1 MTIASQPPRS
11 ILITGASSGIGH
23 HAAHALHTRG
33 WKVIAAA
40 RKPDDVSCLR
50 DEGLNSVHLD
60 YADEASIAAAFETT
74 LDQTGGRLDAL
85 FNNGAYGQVG
95 ALEDVSTEHMR
106 AQFEA
111 NFFGIHRLTQL
122 ALPVMRAQDAGRIVQ
137 CSSVLGFIAAPYRG
151 PYVASKFALEGYSDA
166 LRAEVGQFGI
176 KVISIQPGP
185 ITSQF
190 RANALAVFQR
200 TIDADASA
208 YADDYAAQLKRLT
221 SRDKAAFEL
230 GPEAVT
236 RVLIKALEDANPRPA
251 YRVTT
256 PTHLLALVK
265 RLAPSRLQAAVLARA
280 RDK

>member
-1 MTIASQPPRS
+1 MTIASQAPRS
-11 ILITGASSGIGH
+11 ILITGASTGIGH
-23 HAAHALHTRG
+23 HAAHALHRRG
-33 WKVIAAA
+33 WQVIAAA
-40 RKPDDVSCLR
+40 RKPGDVTRLR
-50 DEGLNSVHLD
+50 DEGLKAVQLD
-60 YADEASIAAAFETT
+60 YADQASIAAAFAAT

-122 ALPVMRAQDAGRIVQ
+122 ALPIMRLQRAGRIVQ

-151 PYVASKFALEGYSDA
+151 PYVASKFALEGYSDT
-166 LRAEVGQFGI
+166 LRAEVGRFGI

-185 ITSQF
+185 ITSRF
-190 RANALAVFQR
+190 RANALSVFQR

-221 SRDKAAFEL
+221 SRDRAAFEL

-236 RVLIKALEDANPRPA
+236 RALIKALEDANPRPA

-256 PTHLLALVK
+256 PTHLMALVK
-265 RLAPSRLQAAVLARA
+265 RLAPSRLQAAMLARA

>member
-122 ALPVMRAQDAGRIVQ
+122 ALPVMRAQGAGAS
-137 CSSVLGFIAAPYRG
+137 SSVPAFWVSSPHPIAVRMSPRNLLWRVIATRCAPKWASS
-151 PYVASKFALEGYSDA
+151 ASK
-166 LRAEVGQFGI
+166 
-176 KVISIQPGP
+176 
-185 ITSQF
+185 
-190 RANALAVFQR
+190 
-200 TIDADASA
+200 
-208 YADDYAAQLKRLT
+208 
-221 SRDKAAFEL
+221 
-230 GPEAVT
+230 
-236 RVLIKALEDANPRPA
+236 
-251 YRVTT
+251 
-256 PTHLLALVK
+256 
-265 RLAPSRLQAAVLARA
+265 
-280 RDK
+280 

>member
-1 MTIASQPPRS
+1 MSQRS

-23 HAAHALHTRG
+23 HAAHALHKRG
-33 WKVIAAA
+33 WQVIAAA
-40 RKPDDVSCLR
+40 RKEGDVSRLR
-50 DEGLNSVHLD
+50 DEGLNAVQLD
-60 YADEASIAAAFETT
+60 YADEASIPAAFEAT
-74 LDQTGGRLDAL
+74 LEQTGGGLDAL

-95 ALEDVSTEHMR
+95 ALEDISTEHMR

-122 ALPVMRAQDAGRIVQ
+122 ALPVMRAQGSGRIVQ

-151 PYVASKFALEGYSDA
+151 PYVASKFALEGYSDS
-166 LRAEVGQFGI
+166 LRSEVSRFGI

-185 ITSQF
+185 ITSRF

-200 TIDADASA
+200 TVDADTSA

-230 GPEAVT
+230 GPQAVT
-236 RVLIKALEDANPRPA
+236 RVLIKALESANPKPT

-256 PTHLLALVK
+256 PTHLMALVK
-265 RLAPSRLQAAVLARA
+265 RLAPTRWQATMLARA